1 MSQSPHTS
9 SPPASSTPPPEHEE
23 PEITQEEAVPSD
35 GRDEHGEQMMREL
48 GQNKPGPKLAETP
61 APEPTKESKS

>member
-1 MSQSPHTS
+1 MPQPPHTS

-48 GQNKPGPKLAETP
+48 GQNKPGPKLDDAPTP
-61 APEPTKESKS
+61 KQPQGSSS